1 MYLDIFLWSPWK
13 PLTVCYCQYFDFP
26 SLCDPQP
33 KTQIPTE
40 DIKCGSNSF
49 VGAYFQPQSFVL
61 LCIDG
66 NRMAFVGYKLQR
78 PYSS

>member
-1 MYLDIFLWSPWK
+1 MVTMKVTI
-13 PLTVCYCQYFDFP
+13 CYCPQP
-26 SLCDPQP
+26 VCDPQP

-66 NRMAFVGYKLQR
+66 NRMAYVGYKLQR